1 MFPTALISTRGEL
14 GYDTGVYCWEWVFPM
29 ARISGRGKYGSAI
42 EYFCGVWLFPSWA
55 MVLPVDWQQAGKG
68 LFLGIT

>member
-1 MFPTALISTRGEL
+1 MG
-14 GYDTGVYCWEWVFPM
+14 GVFPM

-55 MVLPVDWQQAGKG
+55 MVLPVDRQRADKVP
-68 LFLGIT
+68 FLGIA